1 MMTSSQTLI
10 KFSLGYL
17 TESVIS
23 VKLTE
28 AVHAII
34 GEFGYLEPEL
44 FTGIIF
50 FYVIQELGLKRTV
63 IQCKNLFPQQEIKY

>member
-1 MMTSSQTLI
+1 MTSSRTLI

-28 AVHAII
+28 AVMVVPVGQVQAAQGPAVLHAEETCASDSTEV
-34 GEFGYLEPEL
+34 GEVGSGMDSRGKL
-44 FTGIIF
+44 
-50 FYVIQELGLKRTV
+50 
-63 IQCKNLFPQQEIKY
+63 